1 MRYLQFAK
9 RNFKEILLDP
19 LSWIFMFILPILL
32 FIVLQIMVKAI
43 VDVSYTPQFEINH
56 LTISMII
63 FSFSFLTIFSGNM
76 ISHDKEE
83 KYLLR
88 LKSTPMKPSDFVLG
102 YTLCNLPL
110 AFIQEIIIIIVGL
123 CFGLT
128 FRINLLY
135 LILGLFPISLIFIG
149 FGILFG
155 SLLSLKAVGGVSSI
169 IPTACSLLGGMFFP
183 LDNIDGG
190 FKIVCEI
197 FPFYHAINIGQF
209 IMNEDVNNIILSFI
223 ICLIYILII
232 IYQQYLFL
240 LSNYIEIQFNLC
252 FNIYMENIKVV
263 FIDIDNTLLDF
274 DEYVKETM
282 KNGFKQFSLKEY
294 QPYMYDIFTQENNKL
309 WLQIEKDELTFQ
321 ELEKIRWN
329 NVFKALDINFDG
341 VVFEKYFRSALYNS
355 AILIDHALEMLSY
368 LNKKYILCVASNGP
382 YNQQIH
388 RLEIANIKKYFSYY
402 FISEKIGY
410 SKPNKEFFKE
420 AFKELN
426 QKINV
431 LPNECMIIGDSLTS
445 DIKGGHEYNMKT
457 CFFNKHKKDIKI
469 NENIDY
475 IINNLKKVE
484 EIL

>member
-43 VDVSYTPQFEINH
+43 GDISYTPQFEINH

-88 LKSTPMKPSDFVLG
+88 LKSTPMKPIDFVLG

-169 IPTACSLLGGMFFP
+169 IPTTCSLLGGMFFP

-232 IYQQYLFL
+232 YL
-240 LSNYIEIQFNLC
+240 SA
-252 FNIYMENIKVV
+252 V
-263 FIDIDNTLLDF
+263 FIFI
-274 DEYVKETM
+274 
-282 KNGFKQFSLKEY
+282 
-294 QPYMYDIFTQENNKL
+294 IKL
-309 WLQIEKDELTFQ
+309 
-321 ELEKIRWN
+321 
-329 NVFKALDINFDG
+329 
-341 VVFEKYFRSALYNS
+341 
-355 AILIDHALEMLSY
+355 
-368 LNKKYILCVASNGP
+368 
-382 YNQQIH
+382 H
-388 RLEIANIKKYFSYY
+388 R
-402 FISEKIGY
+402 
-410 SKPNKEFFKE
+410 
-420 AFKELN
+420 
-426 QKINV
+426 
-431 LPNECMIIGDSLTS
+431 DS
-445 DIKGGHEYNMKT
+445 I
-457 CFFNKHKKDIKI
+457 
-469 NENIDY
+469 
-475 IINNLKKVE
+475 
-484 EIL
+484 